1 MKRLILALA
10 LLLGAA
16 VAARADDEDVSIR
29 GNFPQLLARGETTV
43 QMANRIAVLI
53 ANLDRKIAPPCGM
66 KRIFEFSGAD
76 FVDINDVSRRI
87 ETGQA
92 GGVWRFIVT
101 GKGCWSPRRH
111 NIFVFDRG
119 VKPADLRLGVPGASQ
134 AGVKHQQDATQI
146 VLREANRAAAQTNCD
161 DRAFIVDT
169 LVVHARKVGQSWDE
183 TWTTS
188 ACEVQRKWSV
198 MFKPEADKMRISVIP
213 TS

>member
-1 MKRLILALA
+1 MIRLLLVLGA
-10 LLLGAA
+10 LLGLGGL
-16 VAARADDEDVSIR
+16 ARAADEDISIR

-43 QMANRIAVLI
+43 QMANRIAILI
-53 ANLDRKIAPPCGM
+53 APLDQRIAPPCGM

-76 FVDINDVSRRI
+76 YVDLNDVSRRA
-87 ETGQA
+87 ETGRPS
-92 GGVWRFIVT
+92 GVWRFLIV

-111 NIFVFDRG
+111 NVFVFDRG
-119 VKPADLRLGVPGASQ
+119 AKPAELRLGVPGASS

-146 VLREANRAAAQTNCD
+146 VLREANRAAAQTECD
-161 DRAFIVDT
+161 ERAFIVDT
-169 LVVHARKVGQSWDE
+169 VVNHARKAGQSWDE

-188 ACEVQRKWSV
+188 ACEVPRKWLV